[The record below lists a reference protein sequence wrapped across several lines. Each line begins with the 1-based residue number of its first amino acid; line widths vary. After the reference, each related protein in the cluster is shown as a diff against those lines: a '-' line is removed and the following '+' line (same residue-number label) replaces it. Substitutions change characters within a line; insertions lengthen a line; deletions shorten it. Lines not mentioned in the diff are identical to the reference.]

1 MDVRLPR
8 LGEGADSGTVATI
21 FVKEGEAVRKDQ
33 AVLELESEKAV
44 ASIPSPVAGTISKI
58 FVKDGDEIKVGT
70 LIFAVAEGS
79 AAESR
84 DVQANGPAEEPTE
97 PEAEEEKPAAEVEE
111 PAPPRAP
118 AEPEAP
124 AKPTNGF
131 PPAASPS
138 LRKMAREIGLDL
150 SRIRGTGNGG
160 RILLSDVRAYIQRLQ
175 TLSAQPQQ
183 AAATATAASQ
193 KTAPVSIDFAKWGK
207 IEKKKMTQ
215 LRKAISNKM
224 VESWTT
230 IPHITQFD
238 NADVT
243 DILAL
248 RKKYQKAYEKK
259 KANLTLTP
267 FIIQAV
273 IETLKKHPMF
283 NASIDEATEE
293 IVYKNY
299 YHIGIAV
306 DTEQGLIVPVIRDVD
321 KKSMLDLSIEL
332 HELAER
338 TRQRKVAL
346 EEMQGGT
353 FTISNQGGIGG
364 AHFTPIINKPEV
376 AILGIGRGSLQ
387 AVVKD
392 KKIQQ
397 RMIVPLGL
405 SYDHRLIDG
414 ANAARFMTDFV
425 QTLQSFNEKI
435 VKL

>member
-44 ASIPSPVAGTISKI
+44 ASIPSPVNGTISKI
-58 FVKDGDEIKVGT
+58 FVKDGDEIRVGT
-70 LIFAVAEGS
+70 LIFSVTESGAVATATSVASEP
-79 AAESR
+79 AA
-84 DVQANGPAEEPTE
+84 GPEPVAEESVAEETE
-97 PEAEEEKPAAEVEE
+97 PTSQSS
-111 PAPPRAP
+111 AP
-118 AEPEAP
+118 EIP

-138 LRKMAREIGLDL
+138 LRKTAREIGLDL

-160 RILLSDVRAYIQRLQ
+160 RILLSDVRTYIQRLQ
-175 TLSAQPQQ
+175 TLGTQPKPATGPASAQPKP
-183 AAATATAASQ
+183 AL
-193 KTAPVSIDFAKWGK
+193 VSINFSKWGTV
-207 IEKKKMTQ
+207 EKKKMTQ

-238 NADVT
+238 NVDVT
-243 DILAL
+243 DVLAL
-248 RKKYQKAYEKK
+248 RKKFQKAYEKK
-259 KANLTLTP
+259 NANLTLTP
-267 FIIQAV
+267 FIIKAV
-273 IETLKKHPMF
+273 VETLKKHPMF

-306 DTEQGLIVPVIRDVD
+306 DTEQVLIDPVIRDVD
-321 KKSMLDLSIEL
+321 KKSLLDLSIEL
-332 HELAER
+332 HDIAER

-364 AHFTPIINKPEV
+364 AYFTPIINKPEV
-376 AILGIGRGSLQ
+376 AILGVGRGNLQ

-414 ANAARFMTDFV
+414 ANAARFITDLV
-425 QTLQSFNEKI
+425 QALQSFSEKQ
-435 VKL
+435 VKI